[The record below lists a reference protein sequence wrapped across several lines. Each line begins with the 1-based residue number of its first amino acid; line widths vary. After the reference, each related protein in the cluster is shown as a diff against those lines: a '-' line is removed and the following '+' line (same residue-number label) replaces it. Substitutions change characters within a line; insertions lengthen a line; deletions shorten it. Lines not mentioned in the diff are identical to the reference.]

1 MIKQLTVLLEK
12 AAKRKLKR
20 ADKRN
25 RSAITKLKEAKHIAE
40 KTGLEF
46 VKSQTDVRIQLNRL
60 GTLDNDLADSIE
72 NQKLKYE
79 ALHTATKALES

>member
-1 MIKQLTVLLEK
+1 MLLEK

-25 RSAITKLKEAKHIAE
+25 RQAVEKLKSAKSLAE

-46 VKSQTDVRIQLNRL
+46 VKSQTDVRVQLNRL
-60 GTLDNDLADSIE
+60 GTLDTELADSIE